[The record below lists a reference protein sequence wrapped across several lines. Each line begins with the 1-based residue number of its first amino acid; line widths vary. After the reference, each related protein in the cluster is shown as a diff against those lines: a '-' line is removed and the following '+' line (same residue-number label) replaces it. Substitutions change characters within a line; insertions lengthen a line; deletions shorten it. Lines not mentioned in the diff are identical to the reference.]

1 MSFVLG
7 LTGGIA
13 SGKST
18 VSHYFLGKNIPVVD
32 ADLIA
37 KEVVEPRT
45 PGLAKI
51 ISHFGSSIL
60 TATGELDRKKL
71 GVIIFNNEE
80 ERVELNN
87 ILHGEIE
94 RRVDQLL
101 SDLKQEDYP
110 LIIMDI
116 PLLYEVDY
124 QYKCDEVMTVF
135 VSQKTQ
141 INRLMIRNSL
151 SNEQA
156 MDRINSQMP
165 LIDKALLSDVI
176 IDNEGSIENTRLQV
190 DRWLTIFEQTR

>member
-18 VSHYFLGKNIPVVD
+18 VSHYFLEKNIPVVD

-101 SDLKQEDYP
+101 SDLKQEDHP

-176 IDNEGSIENTRLQV
+176 IDNEGSIGNTRLQV

>member
-18 VSHYFLGKNIPVVD
+18 VSHYFLEKNIPVVD

-176 IDNEGSIENTRLQV
+176 IDNEGSIGNTRLQV

>member
-18 VSHYFLGKNIPVVD
+18 VSHYFLEKNIPVVD

>member
-101 SDLKQEDYP
+101 SDLKQEDHP

>member
-141 INRLMIRNSL
+141 INRLIIRNSL